1 MNIKEARV
9 FFVILTALVLCAGCQ
24 TQVYEGAGPGVR
36 VDDPRAPQA
45 GIRYNTVVIVDKSL
59 ENWDGKLY
67 DPEWSSIFDPFGP
80 KDKTKRAKIAVEKT
94 NSRRSPTGTLEVWAV
109 LRNRTDYPLQIEG
122 RTQFFDND
130 KAPSEGPTAW
140 QRVYL
145 PPQSVATYKEFSTK
159 IQNINYYYVEIREG
173 R

>member
-1 MNIKEARV
+1 MNIKTVRMV
-9 FFVILTALVLCAGCQ
+9 FISLIAFVLCAGCQ
-24 TQVYEGAGPGVR
+24 TQIYEGAGPGVH
-36 VDDPRAPQA
+36 VDDSRAPQA

-94 NSRRSPTGTLEVWAV
+94 NSRR
-109 LRNRTDYPLQIEG
+109 
-122 RTQFFDND
+122 
-130 KAPSEGPTAW
+130 APSEGPTAW
-140 QRVYL
+140 QRVHL

-159 IQNINYYYVEIREG
+159 IQDINYYYVEIREG